1 MNVPRYQDTVRQF
14 IDLSGEF
21 SAQVNGALITV
32 KRLEMAYHEIE
43 SAVSKTDDD
52 IEVDNV
58 VRRGLMQ
65 KIARRD
71 MSLVLEQTLRMEKL
85 LAESIRLL
93 IQNGEAAVRLIS
105 GIEDFKGYT
114 AATAAE
120 VNIARAELVA
130 KLNVLKDVERDM
142 LKSDRFKP

>member
-1 MNVPRYQDTVRQF
+1 MNVTRYQDTVQRF

-21 SAQVNGALITV
+21 STQVNKALITV

-43 SAVSKTDDD
+43 SAVSKTRED
-52 IEVDNV
+52 IEIDNV

-71 MSLVLEQTLRMEKL
+71 MSLMLEQTLRMEKL
-85 LAESIRLL
+85 LAKSIKLL
-93 IQNGEAAVRLIS
+93 IQNGEAAVICF
-105 GIEDFKGYT
+105 EDLKGYE
-114 AATAAE
+114 ATELNVAK
-120 VNIARAELVA
+120 AELVA

-142 LKSDRFKP
+142 RKTDRFRP